1 MLDNGS
7 FYIFDLMKK
16 FFQKPRNK
24 KILYWLGGIIVF
36 ILIMDNLVLPWYVTS
51 AEVKVP
57 KVVGLG
63 EGEAV
68 RILKDADLTPI
79 VSDTTFD
86 ENYPKGSVI
95 VQKPMSGDIVK
106 TGRRVYVFISGGEP
120 FVSVPI
126 LKGRSLKEAKLSL
139 ERVGL
144 KLGPVTEMPSEN
156 PKDVIFDQQISAG
169 ASVRKGESIGI
180 TVSIGPFVEGD
191 ITVPDLIGKSL
202 SEAEKLLADSNLV
215 VGKINYQSS
224 FSLLPNT
231 ILDQY
236 PSKGNKV
243 NKGTTVDL
251 FVTKA
256 GNETKVIEE

>member
-1 MLDNGS
+1 
-7 FYIFDLMKK
+7 MKK

-36 ILIMDNLVLPWYVTS
+36 LLIMDNLILPWYVS
-51 AEVKVP
+51 SPEVKVP
-57 KVVGLG
+57 KVIGLK
-63 EGEAV
+63 EDEAV
-68 RILKDADLTPI
+68 RILKDADLSPI
-79 VSDTTFD
+79 VSDTTYD
-86 ENYPKGSVI
+86 ERFPKGSVI
-95 VQKPMSGDIVK
+95 VQKPMTGDVVK
-106 TGRRVYVFISGGEP
+106 KGRRVYVFISGGEP

-144 KLGPVTEMPSEN
+144 KLGQISEMPSEN
-156 PKDVIFDQQISAG
+156 PKDVIFDQQFANG
-169 ASVRKGESIGI
+169 TPLRKGESVGI
-180 TVSIGPFVEGD
+180 TISIGPVVEGD

-202 SEAEKLLADSNLV
+202 TEAEKLLADSSLK
-215 VGKINYQSS
+215 VGKVNYQAS

-243 NKGTTVDL
+243 NKGTVVDL
-251 FVTKA
+251 FVTKT

>member
-1 MLDNGS
+1 
-7 FYIFDLMKK
+7 MKK
-16 FFQKPRNK
+16 FLQKSRNK

-36 ILIMDNLVLPWYVTS
+36 ILILDNVLLPWYVSS

-57 KVVGLG
+57 KVVGLR
-63 EGEAV
+63 EDEAV
-68 RILKDADLTPI
+68 RVLKDADLSPI

-86 ENYPKGSVI
+86 ENYPTGSVI
-95 VQKPMSGDIVK
+95 VQKPMMGDIVK
-106 TGRRVYVFISGGEP
+106 TGRRVYIFISGGEP
-120 FVSVPI
+120 LVSVPI

-144 KLGPVTEMPSEN
+144 KLGVVNELPSEN
-156 PKDVIFDQQISAG
+156 PKDVIFDQQYAAG
-169 ASVRKGESIGI
+169 STIRKGELVGI
-180 TVSIGPFVEGD
+180 TVSAGPFVEGD

-202 SEAEKLLADSNLV
+202 SEAEKLLADSNLT
-215 VGKINYQSS
+215 VGKLNYQSS

-243 NKGTTVDL
+243 NKGTAVDL
-251 FVTKA
+251 FVTKS
-256 GNETKVIEE
+256 GTETKIIEE